1 MAGPSLGFIGGGRI
15 VRILLQGWA
24 RAGTTRGDVVVCDPA
39 DSVVDRLRAEC
50 KAYAVRRGD
59 YVAVGGQDV
68 VFVAVHPPAIAE
80 TAAAVAKT
88 LRAESIVVS
97 LAPKFTI
104 AKLAELLGGFCRIA
118 RVIPNAPSLVGR
130 GYNPVAWSEALGEAD
145 RQVVRRLLIPLGESP
160 EVAEGTLEAYAVVAA
175 MGPTY
180 FWPQWEELA
189 ALGNEFG
196 LAAVDTRKAVRAML
210 LGAVDTLFDSGLS
223 PADVIDLV
231 PVKPLG
237 EFEPTLRETYRTRLT
252 AIMNKIRP

>member
-1 MAGPSLGFIGGGRI
+1 MASPSLGFIGGGRI
-15 VRILLQGWA
+15 ARILLQGWA
-24 RAGTTRGDVVVCDPA
+24 RAGTSPGEVVVCDPA
-39 DSVVDRLRAEC
+39 DSVVDRLQSEC
-50 KAYAVRRGD
+50 KGVVVRRGD
-59 YVAVGGQDV
+59 YAAVGGQDV

-80 TAAAVAKT
+80 TAAAVGKS

-104 AKLAELLGGFCRIA
+104 AKFAELLGGFRRVA
-118 RVIPNAPSLVGR
+118 RVIPNAPSLVSR
-130 GYNPVAWSEALGEAD
+130 GYNLVAWGESLAEAD
-145 RQVVRRLLIPLGESP
+145 RQVVRQLLVPLGESP

-189 ALGNEFG
+189 ALGEEFG
-196 LAAVDTRKAVRAML
+196 LAAVDARKAVRAML

-223 PADVIDLV
+223 PVEVMDLV

-237 EFEPTLRETYRTRLT
+237 EFEPTLREAYRTRLT